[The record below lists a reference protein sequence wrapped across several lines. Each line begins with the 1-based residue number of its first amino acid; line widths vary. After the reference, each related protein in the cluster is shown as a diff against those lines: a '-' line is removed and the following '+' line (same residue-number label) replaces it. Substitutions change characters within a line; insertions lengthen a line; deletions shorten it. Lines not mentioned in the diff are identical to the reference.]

1 MVIVERL
8 MQETN
13 LAWSLAEAAK
23 PHLSTAERND
33 VFVAIGAGATFAAIR
48 QLVKSV
54 AIKRIPLRPDL
65 VQRCTMWLD
74 AYVGHN
80 EERFLRRLI
89 EDFVIPYSI
98 QVSPTVGINRLPTEP
113 RTGQLVALTSH

>member
-1 MVIVERL
+1 L
-8 MQETN
+8 TDAHPQ
-13 LAWSLAEAAK
+13 K
-23 PHLSTAERND
+23 PRPSTTLDSTPESTPVTRNK
-33 VFVAIGAGATFAAIR
+33 VCMKPGML
-48 QLVKSV
+48 Q
-54 AIKRIPLRPDL
+54 